1 LKHNNHSIYPDW
13 RLISDYAPLIVN
25 IAICEENIQTR
36 RYILVKN
43 SKEEENFIL
52 ELIVTIKGL
61 NTENIPNK
69 EVLKQVIQSFTSFTN
84 RIWFENSKII
94 NIIKYS
100 KK

>member
-1 LKHNNHSIYPDW
+1 LKHNNHSIYPYW

-43 SKEEENFIL
+43 SKKEENFIL

-69 EVLKQVIQSFTSFTN
+69 EVLKQVIQLFTSFTN